1 MNIRRDVGK
10 EERMDNKMN
19 KPIALTPPMGW
30 NSWNTFTWD
39 INEKMICEMADRMV
53 EDGYLEAGYEYLVID
68 DCWSLKQRDADGNLV
83 PDPEKFPHGM
93 KWVSDYVHEK
103 GLKFGMYSC
112 AGTHTCAGYP
122 GSFEHEFQDAKKFA
136 EWGVD
141 YLKYDYCFK
150 PRQIPGE
157 ILYKRMSLA
166 LKNCGR
172 EILFAACNWGTDG
185 VYDWIRS
192 SGAHTYRSTGDIQD
206 NWESITNLAISQ
218 MGKEPY
224 TGNFCH
230 NDMDMLVVGM
240 HGASND
246 GFIGSKIGGCTDQE
260 YLTHFALWAIMGS
273 PLIMGCD
280 LRKASE
286 ETKKTLL
293 NKDLIAI
300 NQDLE
305 SRGAY
310 VIKPLPDVYN
320 ENEAFTLV
328 KPLADGDLAIGIF
341 NFSDTQ
347 RELSLEFWDM
357 GIPYAA
363 GVSLALHD
371 CITGEELGEF
381 TERFAPVVP
390 FHGCV
395 VVRAHLVEK

>member
-1 MNIRRDVGK
+1 MQ
-10 EERMDNKMN
+10 NKYLAM
-19 KPIALTPPMGW
+19 TPPMGW
-30 NSWNTFTWD
+30 NSWNTFTWN
-39 INEKMICEMADRMV
+39 INEDLVCGAADALCASGLK
-53 EDGYLEAGYEYLVID
+53 DKGYEYVVID
-68 DCWSLKQRDADGNLV
+68 DCWSLKQRDENGRLV

-93 KWVSDYVHEK
+93 KAVADYVHSK

-112 AGTHTCAGYP
+112 CGTHTCAGYP
-122 GSFEHEFQDAKKFA
+122 GSFEHEFVDAETFA
-136 EWGVD
+136 SWGVD
-141 YLKYDYCFK
+141 YLKYDNCYK
-150 PRQIPGE
+150 PKHMDGE
-157 ILYKRMSLA
+157 VLYKRMSLA
-166 LKNCGR
+166 LRNCGR
-172 EILFAACNWGTDG
+172 DIVLSACNWGNED
-185 VYDWIRS
+185 VHSWIRS
-192 SGAHTYRSTGDIQD
+192 SGAQLFRSTGDIQD

-305 SRGAY
+305 ARGAY
-310 VIKPLPDVYN
+310 VIKPLPDWFN
-320 ENEAFTLV
+320 ENEAFILV
-328 KPLADGDLAIGIF
+328 KPLADGDLAIGLF
-341 NFSDTQ
+341 NFSDVQ
-347 RELSLEFWDM
+347 KELSLEFWDM

-363 GVSLALHD
+363 GVSLSLHD

-390 FHGCV
+390 SHGCV
-395 VVRAHLVEK
+395 VVRARIGEK

>member
-1 MNIRRDVGK
+1 
-10 EERMDNKMN
+10 
-19 KPIALTPPMGW
+19 
-30 NSWNTFTWD
+30 
-39 INEKMICEMADRMV
+39 
-53 EDGYLEAGYEYLVID
+53 
-68 DCWSLKQRDADGNLV
+68 
-83 PDPEKFPHGM
+83 
-93 KWVSDYVHEK
+93 
-103 GLKFGMYSC
+103 
-112 AGTHTCAGYP
+112 
-122 GSFEHEFQDAKKFA
+122 
-136 EWGVD
+136 
-141 YLKYDYCFK
+141 
-150 PRQIPGE
+150 
-157 ILYKRMSLA
+157 
-166 LKNCGR
+166 
-172 EILFAACNWGTDG
+172 
-185 VYDWIRS
+185 
-192 SGAHTYRSTGDIQD
+192 
-206 NWESITNLAISQ
+206 

-305 SRGAY
+305 ARGAY
-310 VIKPLPDVYN
+310 VIKPLPDAYN
-320 ENEAFTLV
+320 ENEAFILV

-363 GVSLALHD
+363 GVSLSLHD

-390 FHGCV
+390 SHGCV
-395 VVRAHLVEK
+395 VVRARIGEK